1 MTIIKLRGKT
11 RSLEGVLMLGQGQQR
26 DGMCFPLWFVQR
38 TFLIAIF
45 SQRQVLAC
53 FLQTRTMAASL
64 TQMAM
69 LKCGRTGIIC
79 PSFSS
84 MDGDATLMKM
94 LLFKPYSDG
103 QLEPR
108 KI

>member
-1 MTIIKLRGKT
+1 MTIVKLRGKT
-11 RSLEGVLMLGQGQQR
+11 RSLEGVLMLGQGQER
-26 DGMCFPLWFVQR
+26 DGDVFSSLWFVQQ
-38 TFLIAIF
+38 TFLLPHF
-45 SQRQVLAC
+45 PRDRSSPVS
-53 FLQTRTMAASL
+53 LQTRTMAASL

-94 LLFKPYSDG
+94 PI
-103 QLEPR
+103 QTVP
-108 KI
+108 